1 MNVVKTLVFSGFS
14 VLTADLAVIG
24 AAIGACTVPGNLV
37 GRWVVQNTP
46 IRVHIALIE
55 VVVAVGGLYFLWIAA
70 VNFGWITGSVSC
82 CILMRPNDAFGA
94 DNAGTSLKR
103 RTFA

>member
-1 MNVVKTLVFSGFS
+1 MSAVAFTVNVVKILVFSGFS

-24 AAIGACTVPGNLV
+24 AAIGACTVPGNLI

-70 VNFGWITGSVSC
+70 VNFGWITV
-82 CILMRPNDAFGA
+82 A
-94 DNAGTSLKR
+94 
-103 RTFA
+103 